1 MITAMNEVSE
11 ELKSCPF
18 CGSKASVRQVTPVA
32 INNAVKYGYGGYFVM
47 CNKCL
52 TSGNNYPTRRD
63 AQEAWNRRVTGEN
76 EYI

>member
-1 MITAMNEVSE
+1 MTTAMNEVSE

-18 CGSKASVRQVTPVA
+18 CGSKASVRQVAPVA

-52 TSGNNYPTRRD
+52 TSGNNYPTEMK
-63 AQEAWNRRVTGEN
+63 AIEAWNRRATN
-76 EYI
+76 ESKHV